1 MSDLMFF
8 LFILFLLTA
17 MGIAIEMIRFPN
29 KDAKG
34 YASQLRAD
42 ISEIIKGFLE
52 KPQIPHVIE
61 DSLYAEV
68 RNVVEPFL
76 AVGMDIDVA
85 QGNNGIPWFCTQFVP
100 SHKLSEQELKD
111 LTERIKIKFRRYLTS
126 RGLTWYNFATFK
138 STEYAVSVT
147 IYYSEFVKDLDNLK
161 SLYRRTLIEKS
172 GSDYGALRDDDLDKE
187 LKEHR
192 KKQ

>member
-1 MSDLMFF
+1 MVGL
-8 LFILFLLTA
+8 
-17 MGIAIEMIRFPN
+17 AIEMIRFPN
-29 KDAKG
+29 KDIKS

-61 DSLYAEV
+61 DSLYSEV
-68 RNVVEPFL
+68 RNVVEPYL

-85 QGNNGIPWFCTQFVP
+85 QLNKGLPLFCIQFVP
-100 SHKLSEQELKD
+100 AHKLTEQELKD
-111 LTERIKIKFRRYLTS
+111 LTERIKIKFRRYLTA
-126 RGLTWYNFATFK
+126 RGLKWYNFATFQSADYK
-138 STEYAVSVT
+138 VEIT
-147 IYYSEFVKDLDNLK
+147 IYYAEFEKDIVNLK

-172 GSDYGALRDDDLDKE
+172 GSDYGALRDEDLDNE
-187 LKEHR
+187 LKEYR

>member
-1 MSDLMFF
+1 
-8 LFILFLLTA
+8 
-17 MGIAIEMIRFPN
+17 MIRFPN
-29 KDAKG
+29 NDIKS

-42 ISEIIKGFLE
+42 VSEIIKGFLE

-85 QGNNGIPWFCTQFVP
+85 QYNNGLPLFCIQFVP
-100 SHKLSEQELKD
+100 SHKLTEQELKD
-111 LTERIKIKFRRYLTS
+111 LTERIKIKFRRYLTA
-126 RGLTWYNFATFK
+126 RGFMWYNFATFK
-138 STEYAVSVT
+138 STDYMVEVT
-147 IYYSEFVKDLDNLK
+147 IYYAEFEKDIDNLK
-161 SLYRRTLIEKS
+161 NLYRRTLIEKS